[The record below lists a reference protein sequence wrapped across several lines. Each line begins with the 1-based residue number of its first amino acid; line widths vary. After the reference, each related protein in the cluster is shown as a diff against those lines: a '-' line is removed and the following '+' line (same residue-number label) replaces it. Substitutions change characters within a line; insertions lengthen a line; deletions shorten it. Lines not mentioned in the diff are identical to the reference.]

1 MRPMGPPVPVAV
13 QRASVVRWGTALQR
27 AGYCSPRL
35 TAVGDQRSLALLS
48 LPLQSSQHE
57 AVVLTSR

>member
-27 AGYCSPRL
+27 AGYRPPRSM
-35 TAVGDQRSLALLS
+35 AVGDQRSLALLS
-48 LPLQSSQHE
+48 LALQSSQHE
-57 AVVLTSR
+57 AVGLTSR